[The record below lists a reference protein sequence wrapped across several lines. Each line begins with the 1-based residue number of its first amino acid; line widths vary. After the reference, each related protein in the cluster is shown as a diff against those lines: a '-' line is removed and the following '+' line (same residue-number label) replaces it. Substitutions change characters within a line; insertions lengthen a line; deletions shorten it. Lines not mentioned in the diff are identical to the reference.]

1 MSSRVSM
8 VGLFFIVS
16 ALALAISLHGANAAT
31 TYTVGDSLGWTI
43 PPNNSVEFYED
54 WANNK
59 TFQIGDS
66 VLFKWNGTHTAT
78 EVFSE
83 EEYENCTK
91 TGIILATSGVSVLLN
106 ANGTR
111 YFVCSVGT
119 HCEQGMKVEIK
130 VGNGIAPPPSAAPSL
145 PVGSL
150 AAVIS
155 SILILFLT
163 NI

>member
-66 VLFKWNGTHTAT
+66 VCKH
-78 EVFSE
+78 
-83 EEYENCTK
+83 Y
-91 TGIILATSGVSVLLN
+91 
-106 ANGTR
+106 
-111 YFVCSVGT
+111 
-119 HCEQGMKVEIK
+119 
-130 VGNGIAPPPSAAPSL
+130 
-145 PVGSL
+145 
-150 AAVIS
+150 
-155 SILILFLT
+155 LIF
-163 NI
+163 